1 MPNLVRGKRVTE
13 KLRLLQIIPTL
24 DRAGAEKQMSLLV
37 RHLDHSRFEPHVCVL
52 TRSGPLEGELQSA
65 GIPLHLVGKRRRVD
79 LAAYLRLRRVIRQVR
94 PHIVQTWLFA
104 GNSYGRVAAR
114 EARVPVIVASE
125 RCVDLWKAGWQ
136 FAIDRFLCRWTD
148 AVVVNSPAVRDFY
161 VQHGLPAEKFAVIP
175 NAVELPPEKPLC
187 SREELLKEL
196 GLPNDTKLLAVIG
209 RLWPQ
214 KRIEDAIWAADLL
227 KVIRDDVHLLVIGDG
242 PERDRL
248 LRFRDQVEIT
258 DRVHFLGHRED
269 VPRILPHIDVLWS
282 TSGYEGQSNAILEGM
297 AYGRPIV
304 ATDIPGTRDM
314 IVPGKTGFLFPV
326 GDRAALARLTQQL
339 LENPDLAKAI
349 GRAARQFVAQHFSL
363 EKMVAQFQD
372 LYERLWAAKAPYTP

>member
-1 MPNLVRGKRVTE
+1 MPNLVQGKQVTE
-13 KLRLLQIIPTL
+13 KIRLLQIIPTL

-37 RHLDHSRFEPHVCVL
+37 RHLDPSRFEPHVCVL
-52 TRSGPLEGELQSA
+52 TRSGPLEGELRAA

-94 PHIVQTWLFA
+94 PDIVQTWLFA

-136 FAIDRFLCRWTD
+136 FAIDRLLCRWTD
-148 AVVVNSPAVRDFY
+148 AIVVNSPAVRDFY

-175 NAVELPPEKPLC
+175 NAVELPPEKPPC

-196 GLPNDTKLLAVIG
+196 GLPTQTRLVAVIG

-214 KRIEDAIWAADLL
+214 KQIEDAIWAADLL

-248 LRFRDQVEIT
+248 LRFRDQVEIA

-282 TSGYEGQSNAILEGM
+282 TSRYEGQSNTILEGM

-314 IVPGKTGFLFPV
+314 IIPGKTGFLFPV
-326 GDRAALARLTQQL
+326 GDRAALARFTQQL
-339 LENPDLAKAI
+339 LENPALANEI
-349 GRAARQFVAQHFSL
+349 GQTARQFVAENFSL
-363 EKMVAQFQD
+363 QRMVAQFQE
-372 LYERLWAAKAPYTP
+372 LYERLWTSKSL